1 MAMSKIAELK
11 GKIGL
16 VSGTRSI
23 VDSLLFTNS
32 DILAKY
38 MKENFRKNMSETLA
52 IAGQRWCW

>member
-1 MAMSKIAELK
+1 MSLRKISELS
-11 GKIGL
+11 GKSGL

-38 MKENFRKNMSETLA
+38 MKENF
-52 IAGQRWCW
+52 